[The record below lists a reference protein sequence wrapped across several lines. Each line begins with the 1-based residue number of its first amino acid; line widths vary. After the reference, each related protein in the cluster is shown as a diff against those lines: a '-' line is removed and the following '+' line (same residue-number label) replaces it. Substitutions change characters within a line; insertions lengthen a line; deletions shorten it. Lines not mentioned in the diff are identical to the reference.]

1 MNHQLVNEEKEG
13 NVKKVK
19 GRKIYPKIPI
29 SLLVLFFIFSSD
41 LLSKGTSSSSPPAHG
56 LQGGNKNEDF
66 VSLCLNYR
74 EIKTHKNP
82 YEKETK

>member
-1 MNHQLVNEEKEG
+1 M
-13 NVKKVK
+13 KKSERAK
-19 GRKIYPKIPI
+19 NI
-29 SLLVLFFIFSSD
+29 SKDSNLSPRFFFFIFSSD
-41 LLSKGTSSSSPPAHG
+41 LLSKGTSSSSPSHG

-82 YEKETK
+82 YVKETK